1 CIDHFSKFSWAY
13 PLQNKSA
20 AEVAKCLR
28 GLFYVFGPPR
38 LLHSDNGREL
48 VADVIQELKA
58 LFPGMCFVRGRP
70 RHPQSQGCVERG
82 NGVLTGA
89 LGKWLTTTNS
99 LHWSEGLAPVV
110 YGINTRVASATKCT
124 PHEVMFGQKP
134 RCNQELWKI
143 VQENDIVDEEQLPTP
158 VDGFSDD
165 TVLDGGLMDPDGRTN
180 STIFIDTETAP
191 DDANIPSLLDVSS
204 TSICSA
210 LILNPLSVAIVS
222 SLNDNLISFDSPKS
236 PTKVVSQR
244 PLPSSPVITLD
255 KPTVIASS
263 DETGLGSNC
272 CANILDELDALLSSA
287 APVIAASQSPPL
299 VDTQTFT
306 GSSSVSSIVDI
317 PSSSNTLSPSVQSPR
332 HELIR
337 RQATDN
343 YLATANKKRKLYD
356 QHLQN
361 LAETLNVGDCVGIN
375 IHDVDRTNA
384 DPKLLPCL
392 IFLKEKNG
400 DDVAFQ
406 LACQFGKLVS
416 AFTVE
421 SLVPLKHVCPS
432 ELKAVDIA
440 ELKNITLIEACK
452 LFVEFLR
459 IKR

>member
-1 CIDHFSKFSWAY
+1 MLPEIASQYSWIPKFVIEIFLKHYFACQVRKPVKQHVVSKPIISLDVMTRLQIDLVDMRTRLDVVSNDVVYQWILNCINHFSKFSWAY

-20 AEVAKCLR
+20 TEVAKCLR
-28 GLFYVFGPPR
+28 GLCYVFGPPR
-38 LLHSDNGREL
+38 LLHSDNGREF
-48 VADVIQELKA
+48 VADVVQELKA

-70 RHPQSQGCVERG
+70 RHPQSQGCIERT

-89 LGKWLTTTNS
+89 L
-99 LHWSEGLAPVV
+99 VV
-110 YGINTRVASATKCT
+110 YGTNTRVASATKCT

-134 RCNQELWKI
+134 RCDQEFWKI
-143 VQENDIVDEEQLPTP
+143 IQENDIVDEEQLLTP
-158 VDGFSDD
+158 VGGFSDD
-165 TVLDGGLMDPDGRTN
+165 IVLEGGLVDPDGTTN

-204 TSICSA
+204 TSICTA
-210 LILNPLSVAIVS
+210 PILNPLS
-222 SLNDNLISFDSPKS
+222 
-236 PTKVVSQR
+236 VVSQR
-244 PLPSSPVITLD
+244 PLPSSPVMTLD

-287 APVIAASQSPPL
+287 APVIAAFQSPSL

-317 PSSSNTLSPSVQSPR
+317 PSSSNTLSSSVQSPR
-332 HELIR
+332 HALIR

-356 QHLQN
+356 EHLQN

-375 IHDVDRTNA
+375 IHDVDRTNT

-392 IFLKEKNG
+392 IFSKEK
-400 DDVAFQ
+400 
-406 LACQFGKLVS
+406 K
-416 AFTVE
+416 E
-421 SLVPLKHVCPS
+421 M
-432 ELKAVDIA
+432 
-440 ELKNITLIEACK
+440 TL
-452 LFVEFLR
+452 LFN
-459 IKR
+459 